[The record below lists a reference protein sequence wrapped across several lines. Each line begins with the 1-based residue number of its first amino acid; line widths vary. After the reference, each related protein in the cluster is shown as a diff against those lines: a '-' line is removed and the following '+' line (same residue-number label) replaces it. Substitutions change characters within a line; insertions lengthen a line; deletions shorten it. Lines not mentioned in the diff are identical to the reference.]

1 MVVCAGTSW
10 DGVWFPE
17 KHIADRLTDFAPI
30 LYVDPPVS
38 VLTRWRDP
46 ARAASLKG
54 PRLRLIRPGLARL
67 TPVIPPGIHRLG
79 FPEVGDWH
87 LRHQVR
93 RYTSMLTNRVHAV
106 VAAAPSDPFGACD
119 EQLRVVFAT
128 DDWVAGAQLMG
139 IAEGQIRRA
148 EARLAAKADLVVA
161 VSETLADRWR
171 DRGPDTVLIP
181 NGCDSVAFALTDE
194 ASSPDDV
201 DLPHPIAGFI
211 GHLSDRIEVSL
222 LEAVAE
228 RGRSVLLVGPRQST
242 FDIHRLDR
250 LMARPNVR
258 WVGARP
264 FEQLPSYMRLVHVGM
279 TPYGDTPFNRA
290 SFPLKT
296 LEYLAAGR
304 GAVATELPAVRWM
317 DTDLVRVA
325 STPGAFA
332 DAVDTALDEP
342 RTPELAGRR
351 RAFATQHGWA
361 ARTARFAKC
370 LDIQER

>member
-119 EQLRVVFAT
+119 EQLRS
-128 DDWVAGAQLMG
+128 
-139 IAEGQIRRA
+139 EERRVGK
-148 EARLAAKADLVVA
+148 ECRL
-161 VSETLADRWR
+161 
-171 DRGPDTVLIP
+171 
-181 NGCDSVAFALTDE
+181 
-194 ASSPDDV
+194 
-201 DLPHPIAGFI
+201 
-211 GHLSDRIEVSL
+211 
-222 LEAVAE
+222 
-228 RGRSVLLVGPRQST
+228 
-242 FDIHRLDR
+242 
-250 LMARPNVR
+250 
-258 WVGARP
+258 
-264 FEQLPSYMRLVHVGM
+264 
-279 TPYGDTPFNRA
+279 
-290 SFPLKT
+290 
-296 LEYLAAGR
+296 
-304 GAVATELPAVRWM
+304 
-317 DTDLVRVA
+317 
-325 STPGAFA
+325 
-332 DAVDTALDEP
+332 
-342 RTPELAGRR
+342 
-351 RAFATQHGWA
+351 
-361 ARTARFAKC
+361 
-370 LDIQER
+370 